1 MKSQREGKRG
11 HENEGGERE
20 NKGKEREGRVEGRE
34 RGRNHCWNV
43 EKSTTLTQLR
53 PVLPT

>member
-1 MKSQREGKRG
+1 MKARVEQ
-11 HENEGGERE
+11 EGGERK

-43 EKSTTLTQLR
+43 EKPITTLTQLR

>member
-1 MKSQREGKRG
+1 MKTRVEQ
-11 HENEGGERE
+11 EGGERE

-43 EKSTTLTQLR
+43 EKPITTLTQLR